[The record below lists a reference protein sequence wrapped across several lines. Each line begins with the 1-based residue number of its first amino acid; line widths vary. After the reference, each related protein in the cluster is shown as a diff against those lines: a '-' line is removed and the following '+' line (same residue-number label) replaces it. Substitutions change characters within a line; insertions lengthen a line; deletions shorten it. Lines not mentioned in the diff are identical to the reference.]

1 MSKKQVNSATS
12 SVKSTDFSGL
22 PQPFTNGNTDDIPQ
36 PLQQQQPQ
44 QPQQLPEDLED
55 QSSVGSRHGHFKE
68 SDAGDG
74 TLREDQY
81 IHGPRLALCFVS
93 LFLCLFLFALDQ
105 TIVATILSTVGNK
118 FDAFENVGWLSSG
131 FLLTMAVFIQPY
143 GKLSIIFG
151 RKWSMVVA
159 IVIFEAGSL
168 MCALASSMNVLIGGR
183 VLAGVGGAGIQG
195 LAFVI
200 LSEVVPIDKRPLG
213 MTILSVTFA
222 VASVLGP
229 LIGGAFTT
237 HVTWRWSFYI
247 NLPVGGFALAVFLY
261 SFRPPLPKVDIWEEL
276 KQFDYIGTFFFIS
289 GSVILLL
296 AITFGSSDFP
306 WNSGAVI
313 SCFVLGPVLLIIFA
327 IWNFRFSKNQI
338 IGTDVITTP
347 QIIASALSI
356 SGVYSASI
364 VTMIYASVYFQ
375 VIRDSSA
382 MGAGLHLLP
391 SIIATVIS
399 SIVAGGAIQKLKYV
413 KPWGVFSGV
422 LAPIGAGLL
431 SLLRV
436 DSPFSKQVGLLI
448 IMGAATGSQ
457 FQPAMLS
464 AQIKAPKTPGGTIM
478 TTTFINASRCLSS
491 AIAAT
496 LSDAVYTSSLNNFFK
511 KNIPK
516 ASAEVQQ
523 SLQSIDISN
532 LMSNNAILRTLDPA
546 TEKFIKEQMMKSIQ
560 NVFYMCIGL
569 AAITTLAC
577 PFVSNKKLPDTKQV
591 AKVEKKKEEIEQG
604 DATEAEKEAQ
614 MKELDAEL
622 TDSTPQDLPN
632 ESNKVETK

>member
-12 SVKSTDFSGL
+12 SVKSTDSSGL
-22 PQPFTNGNTDDIPQ
+22 PQPLTKDNTDDIQPQ
-36 PLQQQQPQ
+36 Q

-81 IHGPRLALCFVS
+81 IHGPRLVLCFVS

-195 LAFVI
+195 LTFVI
-200 LSEVVPIDKRPLG
+200 VSEVVPINKRPLG

-391 SIIATVIS
+391 CIIATVIS
-399 SIVAGGAIQKLKYV
+399 SVVSGGAIQKLKYV

-614 MKELDAEL
+614 LKELDAEL

>member
-1 MSKKQVNSATS
+1 
-12 SVKSTDFSGL
+12 
-22 PQPFTNGNTDDIPQ
+22 
-36 PLQQQQPQ
+36 
-44 QPQQLPEDLED
+44 
-55 QSSVGSRHGHFKE
+55 
-68 SDAGDG
+68 
-74 TLREDQY
+74 
-81 IHGPRLALCFVS
+81 
-93 LFLCLFLFALDQ
+93 
-105 TIVATILSTVGNK
+105 
-118 FDAFENVGWLSSG
+118 
-131 FLLTMAVFIQPY
+131 
-143 GKLSIIFG
+143 
-151 RKWSMVVA
+151 
-159 IVIFEAGSL
+159 
-168 MCALASSMNVLIGGR
+168 
-183 VLAGVGGAGIQG
+183 
-195 LAFVI
+195 
-200 LSEVVPIDKRPLG
+200 
-213 MTILSVTFA
+213 
-222 VASVLGP
+222 
-229 LIGGAFTT
+229 
-237 HVTWRWSFYI
+237 
-247 NLPVGGFALAVFLY
+247 
-261 SFRPPLPKVDIWEEL
+261 
-276 KQFDYIGTFFFIS
+276 
-289 GSVILLL
+289 
-296 AITFGSSDFP
+296 
-306 WNSGAVI
+306 
-313 SCFVLGPVLLIIFA
+313 
-327 IWNFRFSKNQI
+327 
-338 IGTDVITTP
+338 
-347 QIIASALSI
+347 
-356 SGVYSASI
+356 
-364 VTMIYASVYFQ
+364 MIYASVYFQ

>member
-1 MSKKQVNSATS
+1 MSKNELTPSSS
-12 SVKSTDFSGL
+12 SVKSSDSSGVPKPL
-22 PQPFTNGNTDDIPQ
+22 TGNIID
-36 PLQQQQPQ
+36 QQP
-44 QPQQLPEDLED
+44 PRQLPEDLED
-55 QSSVGSRHGHFKE
+55 QTSSHSHHFKE

-81 IHGPRLALCFVS
+81 IHGTRLMLCFVS

-118 FDAFENVGWLSSG
+118 FNAFENVGWLSSG

-159 IVIFEAGSL
+159 VVIFEAGSL
-168 MCALASSMNVLIGGR
+168 MCALAPTMNVLIGGR
-183 VLAGVGGAGIQG
+183 VLAGIGGAGIQG
-195 LAFVI
+195 LTFVI
-200 LSEVVPIDKRPLG
+200 VSEVVPINKRPVG

-261 SFRPPLPKVDIWEEL
+261 SFRPPFPRVDIWQEL
-276 KQFDYIGTFFFIS
+276 KAFDYIGTFFFIS
-289 GSVILLL
+289 GSVIFLL
-296 AITFGSSDFP
+296 AITFGASDFA
-306 WNSGAVI
+306 WDSGAVI
-313 SCFVLGPVLLIIFA
+313 SCFVLGPVLLIFFA
-327 IWNFRFSKNQI
+327 VWNFRFSKNQI

-356 SGVYSASI
+356 SGVFSAFI

-391 SIIATVIS
+391 CIIAVVICSIIS
-399 SIVAGGAIQKLKYV
+399 GGTIQKSRYV
-413 KPWGVFSGV
+413 KPWGIFSGV
-422 LAPIGAGLL
+422 MAPIGAGLL

-448 IMGAATGSQ
+448 VMGIATGCQ
-457 FQPAMLS
+457 FQPAIIS

-478 TTTFINASRCLSS
+478 TTIFVNASRCLSS

-496 LSDAVYTSSLNNFFK
+496 LSDAVYTASLKNHFK
-511 KNIPK
+511 NAIPK
-516 ASAEVQQ
+516 ASPQIQQ
-523 SLQSIDISN
+523 ALQSIDLSS
-532 LMSNNAILRTLDPA
+532 LMSNNTILKTLDPV
-546 TEKFIKEQMMKSIQ
+546 TERFIKEQMMKSIQ
-560 NVFYMCIGL
+560 NVFYMCIGF
-569 AAITTLAC
+569 AAISTLAC
-577 PFVSNKKLPDTKQV
+577 PFITNKRLPDMKKM
-591 AKVEKKKEEIEQG
+591 AKKEEKKEEIIQG

-614 MKELDAEL
+614 LKQLDTEPVLSIPEAEL
-622 TDSTPQDLPN
+622 N
-632 ESNKVETK
+632 EEKNLETK

>member
-12 SVKSTDFSGL
+12 SVKSTDSSGL
-22 PQPFTNGNTDDIPQ
+22 PQPLTKDNTDDIQPQ
-36 PLQQQQPQ
+36 Q

-81 IHGPRLALCFVS
+81 IHGPRLVLCFVS

-195 LAFVI
+195 LTFVI
-200 LSEVVPIDKRPLG
+200 VSEVVPINKRPLG

-347 QIIASALSI
+347 QIIASALSV

>member
-12 SVKSTDFSGL
+12 SVKSTDSSGL
-22 PQPFTNGNTDDIPQ
+22 PQPLTKDNTDDIQPQ
-36 PLQQQQPQ
+36 Q

-195 LAFVI
+195 LTFVI
-200 LSEVVPIDKRPLG
+200 VSEVVPINKRPLG

-313 SCFVLGPVLLIIFA
+313 SCFVLGPVLLIVFA

-356 SGVYSASI
+356 SGIFSAFI

-478 TTTFINASRCLSS
+478 TTIFVNASRCLSS

-614 MKELDAEL
+614 LKELDAEL

>member
-12 SVKSTDFSGL
+12 SVKSTDSSGL
-22 PQPFTNGNTDDIPQ
+22 PQPLTKDNTDDIQPQ
-36 PLQQQQPQ
+36 Q

-81 IHGPRLALCFVS
+81 IHGPRLVLCFVS

-195 LAFVI
+195 LTFVI
-200 LSEVVPIDKRPLG
+200 VSEVVPINKRPLG

-448 IMGAATGSQ
+448 IMGVATGSQ

-478 TTTFINASRCLSS
+478 TTIFVNASRCLSS

>member
-12 SVKSTDFSGL
+12 SVKSTDSSGL
-22 PQPFTNGNTDDIPQ
+22 PQPLTKDNTDDIQPQ
-36 PLQQQQPQ
+36 Q

-313 SCFVLGPVLLIIFA
+313 SCFVLGPVLLIVFA

-356 SGVYSASI
+356 SGIFSAFI

-614 MKELDAEL
+614 LKELDAEL

>member
-1 MSKKQVNSATS
+1 MGKKELTSSSS
-12 SVKSTDFSGL
+12 SVKSSDSSGAPKPLNEDTIQQEQL
-22 PQPFTNGNTDDIPQ
+22 PR
-36 PLQQQQPQ
+36 
-44 QPQQLPEDLED
+44 QLPEDLEE
-55 QSSVGSRHGHFKE
+55 QSSVHSRLGHFKE

-81 IHGPRLALCFVS
+81 IHGTRLVLCFVS

-118 FDAFENVGWLSSG
+118 FNAFENVGWLSSG

-159 IVIFEAGSL
+159 VVIFEAGSL
-168 MCALASSMNVLIGGR
+168 MCALAPTMNVLIGGR

-195 LAFVI
+195 LTFVI
-200 LSEVVPIDKRPLG
+200 VSEVVPMNKRPVG

-261 SFRPPLPKVDIWEEL
+261 SFRPPFPKVDIWEEL

-289 GSVILLL
+289 GSVIFLL
-296 AITFGSSDFP
+296 AITFGSSDFA
-306 WNSGAVI
+306 WDSGAVI
-313 SCFVLGPVLLIIFA
+313 SCFIIGPILLIIFA

-356 SGVYSASI
+356 SGVFSAFI

-391 SIIATVIS
+391 CIIAVVICSIIS
-399 SIVAGGAIQKLKYV
+399 GGTIQKFRYV
-413 KPWGVFSGV
+413 KPWGIFSGIM
-422 LAPIGAGLL
+422 APIGAGLL
-431 SLLRV
+431 SLLQV
-436 DSPFSKQVGLLI
+436 DSSFSKQVGLLI
-448 IMGAATGSQ
+448 VMGIATGAQ
-457 FQPAMLS
+457 FQPAIIS

-478 TTTFINASRCLSS
+478 TTIFINASRCLSS

-496 LSDAVYTSSLNNFFK
+496 LSDAVYTSSLKNYFK
-511 KNIPK
+511 SEIPK
-516 ASAEVQQ
+516 ASPQIQKA
-523 SLQSIDISN
+523 LQSIDISSI
-532 LMSNNAILRTLDPA
+532 MSSNTVLKTLDST
-546 TEKFIKEQMMKSIQ
+546 TERFIKEQMMKSIQ
-560 NVFYMCIGL
+560 NVFYMCIGW
-569 AAITTLAC
+569 AAISTLAC
-577 PFVSNKKLPDTKQV
+577 PFITNKRLPDMKQL
-591 AKVEKKKEEIEQG
+591 AKKEEKKEEILQG
-604 DATEAEKEAQ
+604 DASDAEKEAQ
-614 MKELDAEL
+614 LKQLDAEI
-622 TDSTPQDLPN
+622 SPEAASN
-632 ESNKVETK
+632 EEKKTETN

>member
-12 SVKSTDFSGL
+12 SVKSTDSSGL
-22 PQPFTNGNTDDIPQ
+22 PQPLTKDNTDDIQPQ
-36 PLQQQQPQ
+36 Q

-81 IHGPRLALCFVS
+81 IHGPRLVLCFVS

-195 LAFVI
+195 LTFVI
-200 LSEVVPIDKRPLG
+200 VSEVVPINKRPLG

-313 SCFVLGPVLLIIFA
+313 SCFVLGPVLLIVFA

-356 SGVYSASI
+356 SGIFSAFI

-614 MKELDAEL
+614 LKELDAEL